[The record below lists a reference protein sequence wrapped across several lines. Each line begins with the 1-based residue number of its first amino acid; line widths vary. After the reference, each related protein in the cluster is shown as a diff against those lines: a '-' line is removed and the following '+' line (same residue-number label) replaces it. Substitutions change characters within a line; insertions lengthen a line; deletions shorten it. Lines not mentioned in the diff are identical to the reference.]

1 MRELIGVPLQAACE
15 SQQKL
20 AESALDYMLRIG
32 FEEGD
37 LKRARLVK
45 FNLERPVET
54 PDGITTSTIEVQ
66 APFLGLVPIPSLLIE
81 SVDVDFQ
88 MEVIST
94 AASKENTNAE
104 VATKAGYKGLFSRVS
119 VDVQGKVSSS
129 RENTRSTNQTAKYQ
143 VHVSARQQRPT
154 EGLSRLMDILASCTA
169 PLSVTPGGENTS
181 KGEDGA
187 NNMSGTDDT
196 KDNKKK

>member
-1 MRELIGVPLQAACE
+1 MAAEDFKGLPMRELIGAPLQAACE

-20 AESALDYMLRIG
+20 AESALDFMLRIG

-37 LKRARLVK
+37 LEKARLIK

-54 PDGITTSTIEVQ
+54 PEGITTNTIEVQ
-66 APFLGLVPIPSLLIE
+66 APFLGLIPVPTLLIE

-88 MEVIST
+88 MEVTSTETSKDTTSVDIS
-94 AASKENTNAE
+94 
-104 VATKAGYKGLFSRVS
+104 TKAGYKGLFSRAS
-119 VDVQGKVSSS
+119 VEVQGKVTTS

-154 EGLSRLMDILASCTA
+154 EGMCKLMDILASCTA
-169 PLSVTPGGENTS
+169 PLKIRS
-181 KGEDGA
+181 
-187 NNMSGTDDT
+187 NNNSEPLE
-196 KDNKKK
+196 K

>member
-1 MRELIGVPLQAACE
+1 MRELIGAPLQAACE

-37 LKRARLVK
+37 LKNARLIK

-54 PDGITTSTIEVQ
+54 PEGVTTSTIEVQ

-88 MEVIST
+88 MEVTST
-94 AASKENTNAE
+94 ETSKDTTTAE
-104 VATKAGYKGLFSRVS
+104 ITTKAGYKGLFSRVS
-119 VDVQGKVSSS
+119 VEVQGRVATS

-154 EGLSRLMDILASCTA
+154 EGMSKLMDILASCTA
-169 PLSVTPGGENTS
+169 PLKVTASGG
-181 KGEDGA
+181 G
-187 NNMSGTDDT
+187 SGTAG
-196 KDNKKK
+196 K

>member
-1 MRELIGVPLQAACE
+1 MAAEVFKGLPMRELIGAPLQAACE

-37 LKRARLVK
+37 LKNARLIK

-54 PDGITTSTIEVQ
+54 PDGVTTSTIEVQ

-88 MEVIST
+88 MEVTST
-94 AASKENTNAE
+94 ETSKDTTTAE
-104 VATKAGYKGLFSRVS
+104 ITSKAGYKGLFSRVS
-119 VDVQGKVSSS
+119 VEVQGRVTTSRPATPAPSPSCGAVTSAWPASSS
-129 RENTRSTNQTAKYQ
+129 WRPWPSRA
-143 VHVSARQQRPT
+143 SA
-154 EGLSRLMDILASCTA
+154 
-169 PLSVTPGGENTS
+169 TPGARATS
-181 KGEDGA
+181 
-187 NNMSGTDDT
+187 
-196 KDNKKK
+196 

>member
-1 MRELIGVPLQAACE
+1 MAAEVFKGLPMRELIGAPLQAACE

-37 LKRARLVK
+37 LKNARLIK

-54 PDGITTSTIEVQ
+54 PDGVTTSTIEVQ

-88 MEVIST
+88 MEVTST
-94 AASKENTNAE
+94 ETSKDTTTAE
-104 VATKAGYKGLFSRVS
+104 ITSKAGYKGLFSRVS
-119 VDVQGKVSSS
+119 VEVQGRVTTS

-154 EGLSRLMDILASCTA
+154 EGMSKLMDILASCTA
-169 PLSVTPGGENTS
+169 PLKVTPNSGAGGNAGS
-181 KGEDGA
+181 
-187 NNMSGTDDT
+187 
-196 KDNKKK
+196 NK

>member
-1 MRELIGVPLQAACE
+1 MAAEDFKGLPMRELIGAPLQAACE

-20 AESALDYMLRIG
+20 AESALEYMLRIG
-32 FEEGD
+32 FDEGD
-37 LKRARLVK
+37 LKKTRLIK

-54 PDGITTSTIEVQ
+54 PEGVKTSTIGVQ
-66 APFLGLVPIPSLLIE
+66 APLLGLVPIPTLLIE

-88 MEVIST
+88 MEVT
-94 AASKENTNAE
+94 ASETSKDTSAAE
-104 VATKAGYKGLFSRVS
+104 LSSKAGYKGLFSRVT

-154 EGLSRLMDILASCTA
+154 EGMSKLMDILASCTA
-169 PLSVTPGGENTS
+169 PLSVAGPTPTPS
-181 KGEDGA
+181 K
-187 NNMSGTDDT
+187 T
-196 KDNKKK
+196 